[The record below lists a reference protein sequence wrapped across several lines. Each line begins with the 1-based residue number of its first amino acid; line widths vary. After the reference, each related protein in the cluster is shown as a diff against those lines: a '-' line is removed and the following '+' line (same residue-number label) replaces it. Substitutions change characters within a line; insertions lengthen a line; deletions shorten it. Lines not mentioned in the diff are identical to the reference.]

1 MKSDLSFWLLKK
13 IIYFVEMVVT
23 IQLFL
28 PLGSVLSYQEKS
40 LTHAKFAPS
49 KPPESAKPGL
59 AQTRLSPMTMFMT
72 QLQAKKKSMMTLSNS
87 LLRVVSRVSTPQFWP
102 MVRQEK

>member
-49 KPPESAKPGL
+49 KPPESPKPGL